1 MLIVMNMASKMM
13 KKSDTT
19 NCAQKVK
26 EQLTEHQTRK
36 KIEDILE
43 QRKFDKQFE
52 I

>member
-1 MLIVMNMASKMM
+1 MVVNMTRKITIKPETKNFAHKM
-13 KKSDTT
+13 
-19 NCAQKVK
+19 K

-36 KIEDILE
+36 RIEDILE

>member
-1 MLIVMNMASKMM
+1 MA
-13 KKSDTT
+13 KKIKKKTET
-19 NCAQKVK
+19 KNFAQKVK

-36 KIEDILE
+36 RIEDILE